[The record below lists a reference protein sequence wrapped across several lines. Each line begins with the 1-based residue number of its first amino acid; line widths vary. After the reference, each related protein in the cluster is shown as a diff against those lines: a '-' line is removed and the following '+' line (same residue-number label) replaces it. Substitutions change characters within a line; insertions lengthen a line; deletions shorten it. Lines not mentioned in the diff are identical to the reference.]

1 MDNSVHI
8 LYDLKNLFKGGCVDF
23 IVASLFVEASVVGI
37 VCIIFL
43 LLFVV
48 AGIRQI
54 LKDRNE

>member
-1 MDNSVHI
+1 MHP
-8 LYDLKNLFKGGCVDF
+8 FF
-23 IVASLFVEASVVGI
+23 ASLFVEASVVGI

-54 LKDRNE
+54 IKDRKG